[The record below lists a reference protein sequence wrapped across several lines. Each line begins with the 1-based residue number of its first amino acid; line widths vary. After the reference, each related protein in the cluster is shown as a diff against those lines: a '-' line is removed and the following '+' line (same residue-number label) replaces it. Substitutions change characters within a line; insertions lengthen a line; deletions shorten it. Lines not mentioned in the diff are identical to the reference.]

1 MFTFQCLRGCL
12 QQRKKKDRKNKKCV
26 HPLQDKENNH
36 QILLENKSFP
46 VVRHDNVDIE
56 CIRSIIENEIS
67 RVKASGESLTD
78 SQAEYLDAFAR
89 GVWAGAK
96 GITDIMIS
104 EIKPYNERKFVDPD
118 HWYELNT
125 VSNY

>member
-1 MFTFQCLRGCL
+1 MFAVTSSFVKLL
-12 QQRKKKDRKNKKCV
+12 YYLKKQKQKIIDEKQK
-26 HPLQDKENNH
+26 
-36 QILLENKSFP
+36 QIQLLSFNSEENKSFP
-46 VVRHDNVDIE
+46 VVRRDNVDIE

-96 GITDIMIS
+96 GITDIMIF